1 MYSMSCAPLTC
12 CSIDAATDCDTTSA
26 LAPGKTAFTVT
37 WGGATCGYWA
47 IGRPTAAKA
56 PTRTMSSAMT
66 VENTGRSIK
75 KLSMACALNLGR
87 CDDRLHRRPGTK
99 LAKSLHHYPIS
110 GGQAARDHPVVADTV
125 AGDDLSRL
133 GFVARGDHVYRLR
146 SLQLLHGLLRY
157 ADRGRTVERS
167 DANPYEKPRAQEAT
181 GIGHGDA
188 HLQRSALL
196 VYRGI
201 DEIEPPG
208 QCVVGPVR
216 EADVK
221 WRGLIGPPH
230 RLLQLQ
236 QPVLADG

>member
-87 CDDRLHRRPGTK
+87 CDDRFHRRPWTK

-133 GFVARGDHVYRLR
+133 GFVARCDHVHRLQ
-146 SLQLLHGLLRY
+146 SLQFLHRLLRD
-157 ADRGRTVERS
+157 ADRAGTFERS
-167 DANPYEKPRAQEAT
+167 DADPYEQARPQEAI
-181 GIGHGDA
+181 GIGHRDT

-196 VYRGI
+196 IHRGI
-201 DEIEPPG
+201 DEAETTG
-208 QCVVGPVR
+208 KRVVRSVR
-216 EADVK
+216 QPDVK
-221 WRGLIGPPH
+221 WRFLIGPLH
-230 RLLQLQ
+230 CLLQLQ
-236 QPVLADG
+236 QPL